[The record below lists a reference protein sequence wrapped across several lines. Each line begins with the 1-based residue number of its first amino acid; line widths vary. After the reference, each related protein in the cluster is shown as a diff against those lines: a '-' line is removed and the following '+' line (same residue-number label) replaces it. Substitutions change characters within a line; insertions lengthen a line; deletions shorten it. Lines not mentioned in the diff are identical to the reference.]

1 MLQGSLTTNLKYP
14 LISSL
19 GRLTTNLKYHLI
31 SGLKIV
37 REEVPFTEK
46 NKLFRR
52 TMLWQS
58 PHIRC
63 TWDKKSILYELL
75 LGITGIHELAR
86 LTFQR
91 EERKMTI

>member
-1 MLQGSLTTNLKYP
+1 MLQGSLTTNLRYG
-14 LISSL
+14 LISS
-19 GRLTTNLKYHLI
+19 
-31 SGLKIV
+31 LKIV
-37 REEVPFTEK
+37 REEGPFTEK

-58 PHIRC
+58 PHIHC

-75 LGITGIHELAR
+75 LGITGIHDLAR

-91 EERKMTI
+91 EEREMTI